1 MKSIRLAATA
11 ICLTLS
17 PHISIAGPAW
27 GPIVPFG
34 VIKGIVRDSSGQPVA
49 YANIMVVESTCGA
62 MSGEDGLFSIYF
74 VPPGTYRVK
83 AMMPGY
89 RTVWVNSVVVR
100 MGHETEIVL
109 ELKGK
114 PPARTGWIEGKRAP

>member
-27 GPIVPFG
+27 EPIVPFG
-34 VIKGIVRDSSGQPVA
+34 VIKGMVRDSAGQPVP
-49 YANIMVVESTCGA
+49 YANVMVLETTCGA
-62 MSGEDGLFSIYF
+62 MSGQDGLFSIYF
-74 VPPGTYRVK
+74 VPPATHRVR
-83 AMMPGY
+83 AMVMGFH
-89 RTVWVNSVVVR
+89 TVWVDSVVVR
-100 MGHETEIVL
+100 MGHETEIVI

-114 PPARTGWIEGKRAP
+114 QSVGWIEGKRAP